1 MSIAIISDIH
11 GNAAALEAVL
21 ADIAA
26 RGDCDT
32 IWNLGDTVGYGPEPG
47 RCLDLLAAAGPAITM
62 VGNHDLAC
70 IGRLD
75 TGLFNLVARS
85 ATEWT
90 ARQLDDA
97 QRALL
102 GSYPET
108 ATAGEVTLAHG
119 SPRSPIWEYV
129 ISAEIATENMAAFPT
144 QLCFVGHTHV
154 AAVASYPGDSSR
166 VRYRRAGAG
175 TVIDVGDE
183 RAIINPGSVGQPRDG
198 DPRAAWMAFDVAR
211 ATVEMRRTGYS
222 IEVTQRAIAAAGLPE
237 ALGKRL
243 ALGR

>member
-1 MSIAIISDIH
+1 MSIAVISDVH

-21 ADIAA
+21 TDIASQ
-26 RGDCDT
+26 GDCDT

-47 RCLDLLAAAGPAITM
+47 RCLDLLAAVAPAITL

-75 TGLFNLVARS
+75 TSLFNLVART

-90 ARQLDDA
+90 AGQLDGS

-102 GSYPET
+102 ESYPET
-108 ATAGEVTLAHG
+108 AIAGNVTLAHG

-129 ISAEIATENMAAFPT
+129 ISAEIASENMAAFST

-154 AAVASYPGDSSR
+154 AAVASYPCNSSR
-166 VRYRRAGAG
+166 VRYRRTEGG

-183 RAIINPGSVGQPRDG
+183 RAIVNPGSVGQPRDG
-198 DPRAAWMAFDVAR
+198 DPRAAWMLFDVGR
-211 ATVEMRRTGYS
+211 ATVEMRRTEYP
-222 IEVTQRAIAAAGLPE
+222 ITVTQQAIIAAGLPE
-237 ALGKRL
+237 ALGIRL

>member
-1 MSIAIISDIH
+1 MSVAILSDVH

-21 ADIAA
+21 KDIAA
-26 RGDCDT
+26 VRDCDT

-47 RCLDLLAAAGPAITM
+47 RCLELLAAVGPRLTL

-75 TGLFNLVARS
+75 ISQFNVIAQR

-90 ARQLDDA
+90 AGRLDDA
-97 QRALL
+97 QRTLL
-102 GSYPET
+102 GSYPQT
-108 ATAGEVTLAHG
+108 AISGDVTLAHG

-129 ISAEIATENMAAFPT
+129 ISAEVARENMTAFLT

-154 AAVASYPGDSSR
+154 AAVASYLGNSSR
-166 VRYRRAGAG
+166 VRFRRVGDGA
-175 TVIDVGDE
+175 VIDVADE

-198 DPRAAWMAFDVAR
+198 DSRAAWMLFDIGR
-211 ATVEMRRTGYS
+211 ATVEMRRTEYP
-222 IEVTQRAIAAAGLPE
+222 IEVTQRAIAEAGLPE
-237 ALGKRL
+237 ALGVRL
-243 ALGR
+243 SSGR